1 MTNKFEFLKFDNG
14 KYVRNILIS
23 YCLCILLIFLGA
35 LLPGTAE
42 ESGYETVKDK
52 FTSILKPEDT
62 PVVGGI
68 ESGSFDETKLS
79 IIAQSQKVK
88 TKSCLKLNAFYN
100 GEDVTGKVFWE
111 VDDTEIA
118 YINGEGNLWGRKVG
132 EITVSATLKS
142 DTQVTAEQEFRVVY
156 NYRILFR
163 MLIGHIGI
171 FFVLGF
177 LGMVL
182 FLNIFPQNVF
192 LSAAI
197 SQGIGVSVAIISELL
212 QLPSIT
218 YKRASTVE
226 DALINIASHTIA
238 IGVFMLIYYVRQR
251 NLTKGKFILR

>member
-1 MTNKFEFLKFDNG
+1 MTKKFEFLKLDNG
-14 KYVRNILIS
+14 KLVRNILIS
-23 YCLCILLIFLGA
+23 YCLCILLILLGA

-42 ESGYETVKDK
+42 ESGYEAVKDK
-52 FTSILKPEDT
+52 FASIFKPEDT
-62 PVVGGI
+62 PAVGGI

-79 IIAQSQKVK
+79 IKAQSQKVK
-88 TKSCLKLNAFYN
+88 TKSSLKLKAFYK
-100 GEDVTGKVFWE
+100 GEDVTNKVVWK
-111 VDDTEIA
+111 VNDTKIA
-118 YINGEGNLWGRKVG
+118 YINNEGKLWGRKVG

-142 DTQVTAEQEFRVVY
+142 DTQVTAEKEFQVVY

-171 FFVLGF
+171 FFVLGI

-192 LSAAI
+192 LSAVV

-226 DALINIASHTIA
+226 DALINIASLTIA
-238 IGVFMLIYYVRQR
+238 IGVFTLIYFIRQR
-251 NLTKGKFILR
+251 NLRRNVN